1 MRLEDLK
8 VFMNSQASRIFEN
21 VLLENYK
28 AADSEVEKVKSIS
41 IQQINE
47 KFDCTVLSGPHND
60 KTGPCYCVDDHD
72 HHIQILY
79 TSDILEA
86 FRDEKATVAIM
97 NTYILE
103 SEWEDYLTNP
113 DVFVYEFDPN
123 PQSDACSTS
132 GIYSL
137 VIVRG
142 DGAGPFIEEVLD
154 ANDKIARHNSED
166 KCYVIAV
173 TDDLA
178 AELNYEVDGYDLGYI
193 VVSNDCIKKLID
205 QKEVTLPSVIW
216 HSNKYVLEGIN
227 RSDRFIRVT
236 E

>member
-1 MRLEDLK
+1 MSL
-8 VFMNSQASRIFEN
+8 QANRIFKSI
-21 VLLENYK
+21 LLENYK
-28 AADSEVEKVKSIS
+28 ATDSDVEKVKSIS

-47 KFDCTVLSGPHND
+47 KFDCTVLSGPHSD

-79 TSDILEA
+79 TQDILEA

-103 SEWEDYLTNP
+103 NGWRDYLTNP
-113 DVFVYEFDPN
+113 DVFVYELNPN
-123 PQSDACSTS
+123 PQSDYCSTS

-137 VIVRG
+137 VVVRG

-154 ANDKIARHNSED
+154 TYAKTALHNNKD
-166 KCYVIAV
+166 KCYVVAT
-173 TDDLA
+173 TDSVAD
-178 AELNYEVDGYDLGYI
+178 ELDYEIDGYDLGYLI
-193 VVSNDCIKKLID
+193 VSNDCIKGLID
-205 QKEVTLPSVIW
+205 QEEVTIPSEIW
-216 HSNKYVLEGIN
+216 RINKDVLEGIN
-227 RSDRFIRVT
+227 RSERFIRVT